1 MVVEN
6 KVTQEDVNSLLEW
19 ANEIADK
26 TGRSI
31 AGIMARFST
40 ANNDLKDVEAAKVK
54 VANELINSK

>member
-1 MVVEN
+1 MEINEV
-6 KVTQEDVNSLLEW
+6 KQEDVDKLLEW

-40 ANNDLKDVEAAKVK
+40 ANNELKNVEAAKVK
-54 VANELINSK
+54 VANELINK